1 MDNYLDKIS
10 QIVEEDILP
19 LEHDFLMNG
28 FGHVLPQLNE
38 CRKKV
43 KEQGFWTPYLSDQY
57 GGMGLTLV
65 EFAAVSELLGKTPLG
80 HYCFNSQ
87 APDIG
92 NIELLKDH
100 ASDQLKSE
108 FLQPLISGEIRS
120 CFGMTEPQRPGSNPT
135 WMDTRAVRDG
145 DDYVINGNKWF
156 TSAADG
162 ASICVVMAVTDPE
175 AENKYERAS
184 MFVVPVD
191 NPGFEVVRNIPV
203 MGDVGEGYMSHGETR
218 LTDCRISASNIIG
231 KEGEG
236 FILAQE
242 RLGPGRIHHC
252 MRWIGI
258 CERAVALMCAR
269 ASSRE
274 LSPNKFLSEK
284 QTIQNWISESA
295 AAIYGARLMVLDCAK
310 KIEAHQTKGARKE
323 ISMIK
328 FHVADILMNVLDK
341 AIQTHGALGM
351 TEHTPLSFWYRH
363 ERGSRIYDGADE
375 VHKSFV
381 ARSILKDHLD
391 LF

>member
-1 MDNYLDKIS
+1 M
-10 QIVEEDILP
+10 
-19 LEHDFLMNG
+19 
-28 FGHVLPQLNE
+28 
-38 CRKKV
+38 
-43 KEQGFWTPYLSDQY
+43 
-57 GGMGLTLV
+57 
-65 EFAAVSELLGKTPLG
+65 SELLGKTPLG

-108 FLQPLISGEIRS
+108 FLEPLISGEIRS

-175 AENKYERAS
+175 AENKYEQAS

-269 ASSRE
+269 ASCC
-274 LSPNKFLSEK
+274 LLYTSPSP
-284 QTIQNWISESA
+284 
-295 AAIYGARLMVLDCAK
+295 RD
-310 KIEAHQTKGARKE
+310 
-323 ISMIK
+323 
-328 FHVADILMNVLDK
+328 
-341 AIQTHGALGM
+341 
-351 TEHTPLSFWYRH
+351 
-363 ERGSRIYDGADE
+363 
-375 VHKSFV
+375 
-381 ARSILKDHLD
+381 
-391 LF
+391 

>member
-10 QIVEEDILP
+10 QIVEEDILS

-43 KEQGFWTPYLSDQY
+43 KEQGLWTPYLSDQY

-191 NPGFEVVRNIPV
+191 NPGFEIVRNIPV

-295 AAIYGARLMVLDCAK
+295 AKIYGARLMVLDCAK
-310 KIEAHQTKGARKE
+310 KIEAYQTKGARKE

-341 AIQTHGALGM
+341 AIQAHGALGM
-351 TEHTPLSFWYRH
+351 TEYTPLSFWYRH

-391 LF
+391 

>member
-10 QIVEEDILP
+10 QIVEDDILS

-43 KEQGFWTPYLSDQY
+43 KEQGLWTPYLSDQY

-162 ASICVVMAVTDPE
+162 SSICVVMAVTDPE
-175 AENKYERAS
+175 TENKYERAS

-191 NPGFEVVRNIPV
+191 NPGFEIVRNIPV

-295 AAIYGARLMVLDCAK
+295 AKIYGARLMVLDCAK
-310 KIEAHQTKGARKE
+310 KIEAYQTKGARKE

-341 AIQTHGALGM
+341 AIQAHGALGM
-351 TEHTPLSFWYRH
+351 TEYTPLSFWYRH

-381 ARSILKDHLD
+381 ARSILKDYLD
-391 LF
+391 

>member
-10 QIVEEDILP
+10 QIVEDDILS

-43 KEQGFWTPYLSDQY
+43 KEQGLWTPYLSDQY

-191 NPGFEVVRNIPV
+191 NPGFEIVRNIPV
-203 MGDVGEGYMSHGETR
+203 MGDVGEGYMSHGEIR

-274 LSPNKFLSEK
+274 ISPNKFLSEK

-295 AAIYGARLMVLDCAK
+295 AKIYGARLMVLDCAK
-310 KIEAHQTKGARKE
+310 KIEAYQTKGARKE

-341 AIQTHGALGM
+341 AIQAHGALGM
-351 TEHTPLSFWYRH
+351 TEYTPLSFWYRH

-381 ARSILKDHLD
+381 ARSILKDYLD
-391 LF
+391 

>member
-1 MDNYLDKIS
+1 MDNYLEKIS
-10 QIVEEDILP
+10 QIIEEDILS

-43 KEQGFWTPYLSDQY
+43 KEQGLWTPYLSDQY

-100 ASDQLKSE
+100 GSDQLKSE

-145 DDYVINGNKWF
+145 DDYIINGNKWF

-162 ASICVVMAVTDPE
+162 SSICVVMAVTDPE

-191 NPGFEVVRNIPV
+191 NPGFEIVRNIPV

-295 AAIYGARLMVLDCAK
+295 AKIYGARLMVLDCAK
-310 KIEAHQTKGARKE
+310 KIEAYQTKGARKE

-341 AIQTHGALGM
+341 AIQAHGALGM
-351 TEHTPLSFWYRH
+351 TEYTPLSFWYRH

-381 ARSILKDHLD
+381 ARSILKDYLD
-391 LF
+391 

>member
-10 QIVEEDILP
+10 QIVEEDILS

-43 KEQGFWTPYLSDQY
+43 KEQGLWTPYLSDQY

-191 NPGFEVVRNIPV
+191 NPGFEIVRNIPV
-203 MGDVGEGYMSHGETR
+203 MGDVGEGYMSHGEIR

-295 AAIYGARLMVLDCAK
+295 AKIYGARLMVLDCAK
-310 KIEAHQTKGARKE
+310 KIEAYQTKGARKE

-341 AIQTHGALGM
+341 AIQAHGALGM
-351 TEHTPLSFWYRH
+351 TDYTPLSFWYRH

-381 ARSILKDHLD
+381 ARSILKDYLD
-391 LF
+391 

>member
-10 QIVEEDILP
+10 QIVEEDILS

-43 KEQGFWTPYLSDQY
+43 KEQGLWTPYLSDQY

-80 HYCFNSQ
+80 HFCFNSQ

-191 NPGFEVVRNIPV
+191 NPGFEIVRNIPV
-203 MGDVGEGYMSHGETR
+203 MGDVGEGYMSHGEIR

-295 AAIYGARLMVLDCAK
+295 AKIYGARLMVLDCAK
-310 KIEAHQTKGARKE
+310 KIEAYQTKGARKE

-341 AIQTHGALGM
+341 AIQAHGALGM
-351 TEHTPLSFWYRH
+351 TEYTPLSFWYRH

-381 ARSILKDHLD
+381 ARSILKDYLD
-391 LF
+391 

>member
-10 QIVEEDILP
+10 QIVEEDILS

-43 KEQGFWTPYLSDQY
+43 KEQGLWTPYLSDQY

-191 NPGFEVVRNIPV
+191 NPGFEIVRNIPV

-274 LSPNKFLSEK
+274 ISPNKFLSEK

-295 AAIYGARLMVLDCAK
+295 AKIYGARLMVLDCAK
-310 KIEAHQTKGARKE
+310 KIEAYQTKGARKE

-341 AIQTHGALGM
+341 AIQAHGALGM
-351 TEHTPLSFWYRH
+351 TEYTPLSFWYRH

-381 ARSILKDHLD
+381 ARSILKDYLD
-391 LF
+391 

>member
-10 QIVEEDILP
+10 QIVEEDILS

-43 KEQGFWTPYLSDQY
+43 KEQGLWTPYLSDQY

-191 NPGFEVVRNIPV
+191 NPGFEIVRNIPV
-203 MGDVGEGYMSHGETR
+203 MGDVGEGYMSHGEIR

-295 AAIYGARLMVLDCAK
+295 AKIYGARLMVLDCAK
-310 KIEAHQTKGARKE
+310 KIEAYQTKGARKE

-341 AIQTHGALGM
+341 AIQVHGALGM
-351 TEHTPLSFWYRH
+351 TEYTPLSFWYRH

-381 ARSILKDHLD
+381 ARSILKDYLD
-391 LF
+391 

>member
-10 QIVEEDILP
+10 QIVEDDILS

-43 KEQGFWTPYLSDQY
+43 KEQGLWTPYLSDQY

-191 NPGFEVVRNIPV
+191 NPGFEIVRNIPV

-258 CERAVALMCAR
+258 CERAVALMCSR

-274 LSPNKFLSEK
+274 ISPNKFLSEK

-295 AAIYGARLMVLDCAK
+295 AKIYGARLMVLDCAK
-310 KIEAHQTKGARKE
+310 KIETHQTKGARKE

-341 AIQTHGALGM
+341 AIQAHGALGM

-381 ARSILKDHLD
+381 ARSILKDYLD
-391 LF
+391 

>member
-19 LEHDFLMNG
+19 LENEFLLNG

-43 KEQGFWTPYLSDQY
+43 KEQGLWTPYLSDQY
-57 GGMGLTLV
+57 GGMGLTLL

-108 FLQPLISGEIRS
+108 FLHPLISGEIRS

-162 ASICVVMAVTDPE
+162 SSICVVMAVTDPE
-175 AENKYERAS
+175 TENKYERAS

-191 NPGFEVVRNIPV
+191 NPGFEIVRNIPV

-295 AAIYGARLMVLDCAK
+295 AKIYGARLMVLDCAK

-341 AIQTHGALGM
+341 AIQAHGALGM

-381 ARSILKDHLD
+381 ARNILKDYLD
-391 LF
+391 

>member
-10 QIVEEDILP
+10 QIVEDVFLS

-43 KEQGFWTPYLSDQY
+43 KEQGLWTPYLSDQY

-175 AENKYERAS
+175 TENKYERAS

-191 NPGFEVVRNIPV
+191 NPGFEIVRNIPV

-258 CERAVALMCAR
+258 CERAVALMCSR

-274 LSPNKFLSEK
+274 ISPNKFLSEK

-295 AAIYGARLMVLDCAK
+295 AKIYGARLMVLDCAK
-310 KIEAHQTKGARKE
+310 KIETHQTKGARKE

-341 AIQTHGALGM
+341 AIQAHGALGM

-381 ARSILKDHLD
+381 ARSILKDYLD
-391 LF
+391 

>member
-10 QIVEEDILP
+10 QIVEDDILS

-43 KEQGFWTPYLSDQY
+43 KEQGLWTPYLSDQY

-175 AENKYERAS
+175 TENKYERAS

-191 NPGFEVVRNIPV
+191 NPGFEIVRNIPV

-258 CERAVALMCAR
+258 CERAVALMCSR

-274 LSPNKFLSEK
+274 ISPNKFLSEK

-295 AAIYGARLMVLDCAK
+295 AKIYGARLMVLDCAK
-310 KIEAHQTKGARKE
+310 KIEAYQTKGARKE

-341 AIQTHGALGM
+341 AIQAHGALGM
-351 TEHTPLSFWYRH
+351 TEYTPLSFWYRH

-381 ARSILKDHLD
+381 ARSILKDYLD
-391 LF
+391 

>member
-1 MDNYLDKIS
+1 
-10 QIVEEDILP
+10 
-19 LEHDFLMNG
+19 
-28 FGHVLPQLNE
+28 
-38 CRKKV
+38 
-43 KEQGFWTPYLSDQY
+43 
-57 GGMGLTLV
+57 
-65 EFAAVSELLGKTPLG
+65 VSELLGKTPLG

-191 NPGFEVVRNIPV
+191 NPGFEIVRNIPV

-295 AAIYGARLMVLDCAK
+295 AKIYGARLMVLDCAK

-341 AIQTHGALGM
+341 AIQAHGALGM

-381 ARSILKDHLD
+381 ARSILKDYLD
-391 LF
+391 

>member
-10 QIVEEDILP
+10 QIVEEDILS

-43 KEQGFWTPYLSDQY
+43 KEQGLWTPYLSDQY

-191 NPGFEVVRNIPV
+191 NPGFEIVRNIPV
-203 MGDVGEGYMSHGETR
+203 MGDVGEGYMSHGEIR

-295 AAIYGARLMVLDCAK
+295 AKIYGARLMVLDCAK
-310 KIEAHQTKGARKE
+310 KIEAYQTKGARKE

-341 AIQTHGALGM
+341 AIQAHGALGM
-351 TEHTPLSFWYRH
+351 TEYTPLSFWYRH

-381 ARSILKDHLD
+381 ARSILRDHLD
-391 LF
+391 

>member
-10 QIVEEDILP
+10 QIVEEDILS

-43 KEQGFWTPYLSDQY
+43 KEQGLWTPYLSDQY

-191 NPGFEVVRNIPV
+191 NPGFEIVRNIPV

-295 AAIYGARLMVLDCAK
+295 AKIYGARLMVLDCAK
-310 KIEAHQTKGARKE
+310 KIEAYQTKGARKE

-341 AIQTHGALGM
+341 AIQAHGALGM

-381 ARSILKDHLD
+381 ARSILKDYLD
-391 LF
+391 

>member
-10 QIVEEDILP
+10 QIVEEDILS

-43 KEQGFWTPYLSDQY
+43 KEQGLWTPYLSDQY

-175 AENKYERAS
+175 TENKYERAS

-191 NPGFEVVRNIPV
+191 NPGFEIVRNIPV

-295 AAIYGARLMVLDCAK
+295 AKIYGARLMVLDCAK
-310 KIEAHQTKGARKE
+310 KIEAYQTKGARKE

-341 AIQTHGALGM
+341 AIQAHGALGM

-381 ARSILKDHLD
+381 ARSILKDYLD
-391 LF
+391 

>member
-10 QIVEEDILP
+10 QIVEDDILS

-43 KEQGFWTPYLSDQY
+43 KEQGLWTPYLSDQY

-175 AENKYERAS
+175 TENKYERAS

-191 NPGFEVVRNIPV
+191 NPGFEIVRNIPV

-274 LSPNKFLSEK
+274 ISPNKFLSEK

-295 AAIYGARLMVLDCAK
+295 AKIYGARLMVLDCAK
-310 KIEAHQTKGARKE
+310 KIETHQTKGARKE

-341 AIQTHGALGM
+341 AIQAHGALGM

-375 VHKSFV
+375 VHKSLV
-381 ARSILKDHLD
+381 AKSILKDYLD
-391 LF
+391 

>member
-10 QIVEEDILP
+10 QIVEDDILS

-43 KEQGFWTPYLSDQY
+43 KEQGLWTPYLSDQY

-175 AENKYERAS
+175 TENKYERAS

-191 NPGFEVVRNIPV
+191 NPGFEIVRNIPV

-295 AAIYGARLMVLDCAK
+295 AKIYGARLMVLDCAK
-310 KIEAHQTKGARKE
+310 KIETHQTKGARKE

-341 AIQTHGALGM
+341 AIQAHGALGM

-381 ARSILKDHLD
+381 ARSILKDYLD
-391 LF
+391 

>member
-10 QIVEEDILP
+10 QIVEDDILS

-43 KEQGFWTPYLSDQY
+43 KEQGLWTPYLSDQY

-191 NPGFEVVRNIPV
+191 NPGFEIVRNIPV
-203 MGDVGEGYMSHGETR
+203 MGDVGEGYMSHGEIR

-295 AAIYGARLMVLDCAK
+295 AKIYGARLMVLDCAK
-310 KIEAHQTKGARKE
+310 KIEAYQTKGARKE

-341 AIQTHGALGM
+341 AIQAHGALGM
-351 TEHTPLSFWYRH
+351 TEYTPLSFWYRH

-381 ARSILKDHLD
+381 ARSILKDYLD
-391 LF
+391 

>member
-10 QIVEEDILP
+10 QIVEEDILS

-43 KEQGFWTPYLSDQY
+43 KEQGLWTPYLSDQY

-162 ASICVVMAVTDPE
+162 SSICVVMAVTDPE

-191 NPGFEVVRNIPV
+191 NPGFEIVRNIPV
-203 MGDVGEGYMSHGETR
+203 MGDVGEGYMSHGEIR

-295 AAIYGARLMVLDCAK
+295 AKIYGARLMVLDCAK
-310 KIEAHQTKGARKE
+310 KIEAYQTKGARKE

-341 AIQTHGALGM
+341 AIQAHGALGM

-381 ARSILKDHLD
+381 ARSILKDYLD
-391 LF
+391 

>member
-10 QIVEEDILP
+10 QIVEEDILS

-43 KEQGFWTPYLSDQY
+43 KEQGLWTPYLSDQY

-80 HYCFNSQ
+80 HFCFNSQ

-175 AENKYERAS
+175 TENKYERAS

-191 NPGFEVVRNIPV
+191 NPGFEIVRNIPV
-203 MGDVGEGYMSHGETR
+203 MGDVGEGYMSHGEIR

-295 AAIYGARLMVLDCAK
+295 AKIYGARLMVLDCAK
-310 KIEAHQTKGARKE
+310 KIEAYQTKGARKE

-341 AIQTHGALGM
+341 AIQAHGALGM
-351 TEHTPLSFWYRH
+351 TEYTPLSFWYRH

-381 ARSILKDHLD
+381 ARSILKDYLD
-391 LF
+391 

>member
-10 QIVEEDILP
+10 QIVEEDILS

-43 KEQGFWTPYLSDQY
+43 KEQGLWTPYLSDQY

-175 AENKYERAS
+175 TENKYERAS

-191 NPGFEVVRNIPV
+191 NPGFEIVRNIPV

-274 LSPNKFLSEK
+274 ISPNKFLSEK

-295 AAIYGARLMVLDCAK
+295 AKIYGARLMVLDCAK
-310 KIEAHQTKGARKE
+310 KIEAYQTKGARKE

-341 AIQTHGALGM
+341 AIQAHGALGM
-351 TEHTPLSFWYRH
+351 TEYTPLSFWYRH

-381 ARSILKDHLD
+381 ARSILKDYLD
-391 LF
+391 